1 MAEPTLT
8 GWTDHN
14 VSDPGITLLQALV
27 YAIGAV
33 GLAIATVAL
42 IRTRRNS
49 RNADAS

>member
-1 MAEPTLT
+1 MSEPTPT

-33 GLAIATVAL
+33 GLAIATVAF
-42 IRTRRNS
+42 IRRRGSS